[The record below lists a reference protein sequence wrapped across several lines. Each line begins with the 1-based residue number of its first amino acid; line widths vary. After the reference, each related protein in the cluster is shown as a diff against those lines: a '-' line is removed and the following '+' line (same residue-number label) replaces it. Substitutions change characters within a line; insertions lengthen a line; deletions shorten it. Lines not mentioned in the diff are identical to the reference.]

1 MSDLPALSRVQTVS
15 AAEKPTRVRVMIIA
29 ILFITMLVAFLD
41 RVNVA
46 IIIADPAFKAEMN
59 IMNDPTAQGLLMS
72 FFLFAYALGNMFFGP
87 IGDWLG
93 PRKAVL
99 ISIFSWGIAVIM
111 GGVAKTLNILYLS
124 RVVLGVGEALH
135 WPMMSKYIKNW
146 MPPHE
151 RGKANAGWVL
161 GLMIGPAISM
171 PLYTWLVGGWGW
183 RMSFWFCA
191 LIGFAILPL
200 IWWTTDHP
208 HQHKSVNKAELEY
221 IQTGTDQE
229 QGQQKAA
236 ATNFWP
242 SAKVLLTNP
251 DYILNMLTYWGS
263 TIMFW
268 GFMTWLPAY
277 LKSVRGFSWAAM
289 GWLSSLPFVLGAIGA
304 ILYGVISDKTGA
316 RRAPYFALGMI
327 GCSSFIYL
335 GATVQDNMAAAL
347 CMAMSMF
354 FMGLNIPASFTIVQ
368 KIAPAHLIGTA
379 AGLHNGSSQFLGAFV
394 PAIVGYVI
402 ATTGSYMGGLMF
414 MVASGAIGTCF
425 VIILAFRKI

>member
-1 MSDLPALSRVQTVS
+1 LSNLPELSRLQPV
-15 AAEKPTRVRVMIIA
+15 AAIEKPTRVRVIIIA
-29 ILFITMLVAFLD
+29 ILFISMLVAFLD
-41 RVNVA
+41 RVNVS
-46 IIIADPAFKAEMN
+46 IIIADPAFKSEMN

-99 ISIFSWGIAVIM
+99 ISIFSWGLAVIM
-111 GGVAKTLNILYLS
+111 GGVSRTLSVLYLS

-146 MPPHE
+146 MPPQE

-191 LIGFAILPL
+191 FIGFAILPL

-208 HQHKSVNKAELEY
+208 HQHKDVNKAELEY
-221 IQTGTDQE
+221 IMAGNQPE
-229 QGQQKAA
+229 KEQQKG
-236 ATNFWP
+236 TTESFWAG
-242 SAKVLLTNP
+242 AKVLLTNP

-268 GFMTWLPAY
+268 GFMAWLPAY
-277 LKSVRGFSWAAM
+277 LKGVRGFSWVAM
-289 GWLSSLPFVLGAIGA
+289 GWLSSLPFILGAVGA
-304 ILYGVISDKTGA
+304 ILYGIVSDKTGP
-316 RRAPYFALGMI
+316 RRAPYFLVGMI
-327 GCSSFIYL
+327 GCASFIYL
-335 GATVQDNMAAAL
+335 GATVQDNMTAAL

-368 KIAPAHLIGTA
+368 KIAPAHLIGAA

-402 ATTGSYMGGLMF
+402 ATTGSYMGGLLF
-414 MVASGAIGTCF
+414 MVTAGAIGACF
-425 VIILAFRKI
+425 VAVLSFRKI